1 MLNTNLSVA
10 EQIEQRYKSPTLNN
24 PVELRPELMSLYGL
38 NPFIRHISASRA
50 AMFTGN
56 LAQMVVIKEPMRK
69 RIMSGMERPF
79 GDATFSI
86 EFPDDVQVLEV
97 IPRFAHTAGANRI
110 KHSPQT
116 AVIYEN
122 YNTGEIGVLM
132 LTDYQVTHQHFG
144 TEFKRDPDA
153 MERLR
158 KGERFR
164 KGTKLARSPLID
176 EHGNYMYGRET
187 NLLMDSDVA
196 GTEDGVKVRR
206 GYLEA
211 LAPTGFETRVF
222 EFGREYYPTNQSRVP
237 GQYKIFPDLGDKVDS
252 TGLLVSLRRY
262 DPISAVSNMTAEAL
276 LETDYI
282 FDRKRFVQHLDA
294 VVVDIKVERNTSINI
309 PPLPVG
315 MEDQLLKYYNADT
328 EWYRRIVDVWVN
340 LRKQASMRNMSLRLE
355 PEFSQLVKEAIGRV
369 GPDYIKPDRGFNT
382 KLREDGGGKVDKV
395 YRGVKMDA
403 WRVEITFKYTSVPN
417 KGYKI
422 TDINGNKSVVVE
434 VVDDEDM
441 PVDENGIRADVVVDP
456 NSRWNRETPASPIE
470 MIISA
475 AGRDLGKRIQET
487 FGFDRNVQLTEDEV
501 NDVVYTPE
509 NNDLVEAAFNELMEF
524 YKVVVPFQYED
535 LSDPK
540 FREKNPDFMHTH
552 VASVLLDHL
561 YGLYLYMPTDNPVSM
576 PDVIREIQKR
586 WPPFITPVRFRGRDG
601 KMKVSREPKL
611 IAPSW
616 YINLEKTAEDSWMA
630 ASSAKCNVLGTTA
643 RLSNNDKYDSPGRQS
658 SIRVGESEYRAEAAT
673 CGGEAIADQKDA
685 SNNPIAH
692 KFVLRRLLT
701 HPTPT
706 DIPEVLDRKMVPV
719 GGHRPL
725 AYMRHMFQCSGK
737 ELTNE

>member
-1 MLNTNLSVA
+1 MTDTNPPVIDQL
-10 EQIEQRYKSPTLNN
+10 EQRYISPALDN

-69 RIMSGMERPF
+69 RIMSSMERPF
-79 GDATFSI
+79 GQTTCSI
-86 EFPDDVQVLEV
+86 EFNDDVEILEV
-97 IPRFAHTAGANRI
+97 IPRFGHTAGANRI
-110 KHSPQT
+110 RHSPQT
-116 AVIYEN
+116 AIIYEN
-122 YNTGEIGVLM
+122 FTTGEIGVTM
-132 LTDYQVTHQHFG
+132 LADYHVTHQHFG
-144 TEFKRDPDA
+144 TEFKRNRDVVDL
-153 MERLR
+153 LR
-158 KGERFR
+158 RGARF
-164 KGTKLARSPLID
+164 KQGTKLVHSPLLD
-176 EHGNYMYGRET
+176 ADGNYMYGRET
-187 NLLMDSDVA
+187 NVIMDSDVA

-206 GYLEA
+206 GYVEK

-222 EFGREYYPTNQSRVP
+222 EFGREYFPINQSSQP
-237 GQYKIFPDLGDKVDS
+237 GVYKIFPDLGEQVNS
-252 TGLLVSLRRY
+252 SGLLVALRRY
-262 DPISAVSNMTAEAL
+262 DPISAVANMTVEAL
-276 LETDYI
+276 QQADYI
-282 FDRKRFVQHLDA
+282 FDRKRFVQHIDA
-294 VVVDIKVERNTSINI
+294 EVVDIKVERNTSINI

-315 MEDQLLKYYNADT
+315 MDDQLLKYYNADT
-328 EWYRRIVDVWVN
+328 EYYRKIVDVWVD
-340 LRKQASMRNMSLRLE
+340 LRSRCKQRKITLRLE
-355 PEFSQLVKEAIGRV
+355 PEFSRLVMEAIGRV
-369 GPDYIKPDRGFNT
+369 GPEYIRSDGGFNT
-382 KLREDGGGKVDKV
+382 KADENTGKVDKV
-395 YRGVKMDA
+395 YRGVKLDA
-403 WRVEITFKYTSVPN
+403 WRVEITFKYLSIPN

-441 PVDENGIRADVVVDP
+441 PVDENGIIADIIVDP

-470 MIISA
+470 MVIAA

-487 FGFDRNVQLTEDEV
+487 FGFDKNVQLTEEESSDSV
-501 NDVVYTPE
+501 FSPE
-509 NNDLVEAAFNELMEF
+509 NRDLVDAAYAELLEF

-535 LSDPK
+535 MTCKEFLD
-540 FREKNPDFMHTH
+540 KNPEHKYEH
-552 VASVLLDHL
+552 VASVLADHM
-561 YGLYLYMPTDNPVSM
+561 YGLYLFMPTDNPVNI
-576 PDVIREIQKR
+576 PDVIRTIKDR

-601 KMKVSREPKL
+601 NMKVSREAKL
-611 IAPSW
+611 IAPSY

-630 ASSAKCNVLGTTA
+630 ASSAKCNVFGTTA

-658 SIRVGESEYRAEAAT
+658 SIRVGESEYRSEAAA

-706 DIPEVLDRKMVPV
+706 DIPEVLDRKVVPV

-725 AYMRHMFQCSGK
+725 AYMRHMFECSGK
-737 ELTNE
+737 ELTND

>member
-1 MLNTNLSVA
+1 MLNTKLSVA
-10 EQIEQRYKSPTLNN
+10 EQLEQRYQSPTLEN

-69 RIMSGMERPF
+69 RIMTGMERPF
-79 GDATFSI
+79 GQATFSI
-86 EFPDDVQVLEV
+86 EFNDDVEVLDV
-97 IPRFAHTAGANRI
+97 IPRFGHTAGANRI
-110 KHSPQT
+110 RHSPQT

-122 YNTGEIGVLM
+122 FNTGEIGVTM
-132 LTDYQVTHQHFG
+132 LSDYHVTHQHFG
-144 TEFKRDPDA
+144 TEFKRNRDVVDQ
-153 MERLR
+153 LR
-158 KGERFR
+158 KGARFK
-164 KGTKLARSPLID
+164 KGTKLAHSPLLD
-176 EHGNYMYGRET
+176 ESGNYMYGRET
-187 NLLMDSDVA
+187 NVLMASDVA

-206 GYLEA
+206 GYVEK

-222 EFGREYYPTNQSRVP
+222 EFGREFFPINQSPVP
-237 GQYKIFPDLGDKVDS
+237 GVYKIFPDLGEKVNS
-252 TGLLVSLRRY
+252 TGLLVALRRY
-262 DPISAVSNMTAEAL
+262 DPISAVSNMTVEAL
-276 LETDYI
+276 QQADYI
-282 FDRKRFVQHLDA
+282 FDRKRFVQHVDA
-294 VVVDIKVERNTSINI
+294 EVVDIKVERNTSINI

-315 MEDQLLKYYNADT
+315 MEDQLLKYYNADS
-328 EWYRRIVDVWVN
+328 EFYRKIVDVWAD
-340 LRKQASMRNMSLRLE
+340 LRKRCHQRGIQLRLE
-355 PEFSQLVKEAIGRV
+355 PEFSRLVVEAIGRV
-369 GPDYIKPDRGFNT
+369 GGEYIRP
-382 KLREDGGGKVDKV
+382 DGGFSRKADETGKVDKV
-395 YRGVKMDA
+395 YRGVKLDA
-403 WRVEITFKYTSVPN
+403 WRVEITFKYLSIPN

-434 VVDDEDM
+434 VVDDDDM
-441 PVDENGIRADVVVDP
+441 PVDENGIVADIVVDP

-470 MIISA
+470 MVVAA

-487 FGFDRNVQLTEDEV
+487 FGFDKNIQLREEEV
-501 NDVVYTPE
+501 SDAVYTPE
-509 NNDLVEAAFNELMEF
+509 NRDLVEAAYAELMEF
-524 YKVVVPFQYED
+524 YKVVAPFQYED
-535 LSDPK
+535 MSSADYT
-540 FREKNPDFMHTH
+540 KNPEHKYDH

-561 YGLYLYMPTDNPVSM
+561 YGLYLYMPTDNPVST
-576 PDVIREIQKR
+576 PDVIREIKKR

-601 KMKVSREPKL
+601 KMKVTREPML
-611 IAPSW
+611 IAPSY

-630 ASSAKCNVLGTTA
+630 ASSAKCNVFGTTA

-658 SIRVGESEYRAEAAT
+658 SIRVGESEYRSEAAA

-706 DIPEVLDRKMVPV
+706 DVDEVLDRKVVPV

-725 AYMRHMFQCSGK
+725 AYMRHMFECSGK
-737 ELTNE
+737 QLTND